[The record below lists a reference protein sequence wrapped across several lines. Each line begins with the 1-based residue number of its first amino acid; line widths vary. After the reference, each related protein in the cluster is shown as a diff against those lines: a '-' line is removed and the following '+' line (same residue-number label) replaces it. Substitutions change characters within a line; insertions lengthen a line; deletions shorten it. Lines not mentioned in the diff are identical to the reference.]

1 MQDLRVIGVE
11 SGALVVAA
19 DGGAEYR
26 LPVTPSL
33 RSQLRAAAPDST
45 PVERKAPPRE
55 IQSLIRS
62 GLSPEQAAERTG
74 ADLAYVR
81 RFEGPVLAERAH
93 ALRNA
98 LGVAVT
104 VASDVQPDGDSSSFG
119 GVIESRLDTADAT
132 DRRWTS
138 YKDAEHGWLVSVSYT
153 TQEVERE
160 ATWRFDPKALS
171 LVPHAGD
178 ARTLSQHS
186 ADAGPLVP
194 RLRAVG
200 HRPGDD
206 EPMPGRFDSGA
217 FLVEAQDADESRDA
231 LGLHDDRR
239 GDQSGE
245 AARQD
250 VRSPASLAATNR
262 DPETSGV
269 DPHAQTADLLEALR
283 RRRGEREAARFSDD
297 ASRDELSTSSIRVID
312 VPLDDFGLP
321 EGETGGPAPL
331 PGSPAS
337 PAAPTGGEQRPRTLG
352 STRGGRRPMPG
363 PDGVVPGQG
372 GAKKARGRASMP
384 SWDEIVFG
392 ARSDDDPA

>member
-33 RSQLRAAAPDST
+33 RSQLRAAAPDSA

-81 RFEGPVLAERAH
+81 RFEGPVLAERSH
-93 ALRNA
+93 ALRTA

-119 GVIESRLDTADAT
+119 GVIESRLDTAAAT
-132 DRRWTS
+132 DRHWTS
-138 YKDAEHGWLVSVSYT
+138 YKDAEHGWLVSVSYV
-153 TQEVERE
+153 TQEVSRD

-186 ADAGPLVP
+186 ADVGPLVP
-194 RLRAVG
+194 RLRAVSL
-200 HRPGDD
+200 RPGDD
-206 EPMPGRFDSGA
+206 EPVSGRFDSGA
-217 FLVEAQDADESRDA
+217 FLVDPEGAEHGALDDEARDENRADRPA
-231 LGLHDDRR
+231 
-239 GDQSGE
+239 
-245 AARQD
+245 AVARQD

-262 DPETSGV
+262 DPEAAAG

-297 ASRDELSTSSIRVID
+297 SSRDDAATSSIRVID
-312 VPLDDFGLP
+312 VPLDDFDLP
-321 EGETGGPAPL
+321 EGETTPQPLL
-331 PGSPAS
+331 PGPPSSPGDDA
-337 PAAPTGGEQRPRTLG
+337 QRPRSVG
-352 STRGGRRPMPG
+352 QVRGGRRPMPG

>member
-81 RFEGPVLAERAH
+81 RFEGPVLAERSH
-93 ALRNA
+93 ALRTA

-119 GVIESRLDTADAT
+119 GVIESRLDTAAAT
-132 DRRWTS
+132 DRHWTS
-138 YKDAEHGWLVSVSYT
+138 YKDAEHGWLVSVSYV
-153 TQEVERE
+153 TQEVSRD

-186 ADAGPLVP
+186 ADVGPLVP

-200 HRPGDD
+200 LRPADD
-206 EPMPGRFDSGA
+206 ETVTGRFDSGA
-217 FLVEAQDADESRDA
+217 FLVETEDGHRDDAAPDEHRA
-231 LGLHDDRR
+231 DRP
-239 GDQSGE
+239 
-245 AARQD
+245 AAVARQD

-262 DPETSGV
+262 DPDAAAG

-297 ASRDELSTSSIRVID
+297 SSRDDLATSSIRVID
-312 VPLDDFGLP
+312 VPLDDFDLP
-321 EGETGGPAPL
+321 EGETTPQPLL
-331 PGSPAS
+331 PGPPSAQGD
-337 PAAPTGGEQRPRTLG
+337 GGQRPRTMG
-352 STRGGRRPMPG
+352 QVRGGRRPMPG

-372 GAKKARGRASMP
+372 GPKKARGRASMP

>member
-33 RSQLRAAAPDST
+33 RSQLRAAAPDSA

-81 RFEGPVLAERAH
+81 RFEGPVLAERSH
-93 ALRNA
+93 ALRTA

-104 VASDVQPDGDSSSFG
+104 VASDVQPDGDQSSFG
-119 GVIESRLDTADAT
+119 GVIESRLDSADAT
-132 DRRWTS
+132 DRHWTS
-138 YKDAEHGWLVSVSYT
+138 YRDAEHGWLVSVSYV
-153 TQEVERE
+153 TQEVSRD
-160 ATWRFDPKALS
+160 AAWRFDPKALS

-178 ARTLSQHS
+178 ARALSQHS
-186 ADAGPLVP
+186 ADVGPLVP
-194 RLRAVG
+194 RLRAVSLG
-200 HRPGDD
+200 RDDD
-206 EPMPGRFDSGA
+206 EPLAGRFDSGA
-217 FLVEAQDADESRDA
+217 FLVERTSSEEDHLDEAADAPHR
-231 LGLHDDRR
+231 DDRP
-239 GDQSGE
+239 
-245 AARQD
+245 AAVARQD

-262 DPETSGV
+262 DPEASAG

-283 RRRGEREAARFSDD
+283 RRRGEREAARFPDD
-297 ASRDELSTSSIRVID
+297 PSRDDRSAGSVRVID
-312 VPLDDFGLP
+312 VPLDDFDLP
-321 EGETGGPAPL
+321 EGETGSQSLPSGP
-331 PGSPAS
+331 PAS
-337 PAAPTGGEQRPRTLG
+337 ASGDQRPRATGQL
-352 STRGGRRPMPG
+352 RGGRRPAMPG

-372 GAKKARGRASMP
+372 GAKKSRGRASMP

>member
-33 RSQLRAAAPDST
+33 RSQLRAAAPDSA

-81 RFEGPVLAERAH
+81 RFEGPVLAERSH
-93 ALRNA
+93 ALRTA

-119 GVIESRLDTADAT
+119 GVIESRLDTAAAT
-132 DRRWTS
+132 DRHWTS
-138 YKDAEHGWLVSVSYT
+138 YKDAEHGWLVSVSYV
-153 TQEVERE
+153 TQEVSRD

-186 ADAGPLVP
+186 ADVGPLVP
-194 RLRAVG
+194 RLRAVSL
-200 HRPGDD
+200 RPGDD
-206 EPMPGRFDSGA
+206 EPMSGRFDSGA
-217 FLVEAQDADESRDA
+217 FLVDPEGAEHGALDDEARDENRADRPA
-231 LGLHDDRR
+231 
-239 GDQSGE
+239 
-245 AARQD
+245 AVARQD

-262 DPETSGV
+262 DPEAAAG

-297 ASRDELSTSSIRVID
+297 SSRDDAATSSIRVID
-312 VPLDDFGLP
+312 VPLDDFDLP
-321 EGETGGPAPL
+321 EGETTPQPLL
-331 PGSPAS
+331 PGPPSSPGDDA
-337 PAAPTGGEQRPRTLG
+337 QRPRSVG
-352 STRGGRRPMPG
+352 QVRGGRRPMPG

>member
-81 RFEGPVLAERAH
+81 RFEGPVLAERSH
-93 ALRNA
+93 ALRTA

-119 GVIESRLDTADAT
+119 GVIESRLDTAAAT
-132 DRRWTS
+132 DRHWTS
-138 YKDAEHGWLVSVSYT
+138 YKDAEHGWLVSVSYV
-153 TQEVERE
+153 TQEVSRD

-186 ADAGPLVP
+186 ADVGPLVP

-200 HRPGDD
+200 LRPADD
-206 EPMPGRFDSGA
+206 ETVTGRFDSGA
-217 FLVEAQDADESRDA
+217 FLVETEDGHRDDAAPDEHRA
-231 LGLHDDRR
+231 DRP
-239 GDQSGE
+239 
-245 AARQD
+245 AAVARQD

-262 DPETSGV
+262 DPDAAAG

-297 ASRDELSTSSIRVID
+297 SSRDDLATSSIRVID
-312 VPLDDFGLP
+312 VPLDDFDLP
-321 EGETGGPAPL
+321 EGETTPQPLL
-331 PGSPAS
+331 PGPSSAQGD
-337 PAAPTGGEQRPRTLG
+337 GGQRPRTVG
-352 STRGGRRPMPG
+352 QVRGGRRPMPG

-372 GAKKARGRASMP
+372 GPKKPRGRASMP